1 MAKGPKHSKQ
11 TQERSFAD
19 AVKGKTISAFAKTT
33 SDLKP
38 PPAYPT
44 KRIPATKQQHSFF
57 LDLKSTDAMDAEIL
71 TVIDNEMTKIKG
83 MKYRHDLSVVEVIFS
98 CRTDRDA
105 QVREYSIPNKQPL
118 IPIAPRHEA
127 PKVVYIQMANLPY
140 LLDEVIRPVIGQ
152 HWSSYG
158 KVLGTEPHKIQGKWN
173 TDRWDLLLEIERD
186 SILEAPVAFTI
197 LDNQVVA
204 AWPAS
209 PPSCLICHSAGHQAK
224 KCPQKNLKVGE
235 CSDPEKISAQPPKGT
250 PTQKWSLEVTQG
262 VTASIS
268 GTSGSQS
275 AEFHLSSAASQIGDN
290 MDEDHP
296 LATITSAAPA
306 SEVAQQK
313 DSTGIFNIESIPS
326 TVSVEGAFSADTT
339 TQIGAGSSSS
349 GRPITPPSSLNRPA
363 SPDTP
368 RSHAGKR
375 QAVRP
380 PAKVTLNDLVF
391 ATIKVNKLC
400 PQCGEKN
407 HGKGK
412 SCPATLTAMAV
423 HSKIVQK
430 YDLGAFKG
438 ESNKQRKIMK
448 EAQQIAGARTEFVIP
463 IATVVC
469 ANCEEEGHMAF
480 ECTNPATPKGPP
492 CKHCSKKGHVAFYC
506 PDRPKYAFEAEDPQ
520 LLSEE
525 DRKKLDQL
533 LDELM

>member
-1 MAKGPKHSKQ
+1 
-11 TQERSFAD
+11 
-19 AVKGKTISAFAKTT
+19 
-33 SDLKP
+33 
-38 PPAYPT
+38 
-44 KRIPATKQQHSFF
+44 
-57 LDLKSTDAMDAEIL
+57 
-71 TVIDNEMTKIKG
+71 
-83 MKYRHDLSVVEVIFS
+83 
-98 CRTDRDA
+98 
-105 QVREYSIPNKQPL
+105 
-118 IPIAPRHEA
+118 
-127 PKVVYIQMANLPY
+127 
-140 LLDEVIRPVIGQ
+140 LDEVIRPVIEQ

-186 SILEAPVAFTI
+186 STLEAPVAFTI

-204 AWPAS
+204 AWPSS

-224 KCPQKNLKVGE
+224 KCPQKNPKVGE
-235 CSDPEKISAQPPKGT
+235 RSDPEKISAQPPKGT
-250 PTQKWSLEVTQG
+250 LTQKRSSEVTQG

-275 AEFHLSSAASQIGDN
+275 AEIHLSSAASQIGDN

-296 LATITSAAPA
+296 PQTITSATPA

-313 DSTGIFNIESIPS
+313 DSTGIFDIESIKSPG
-326 TVSVEGAFSADTT
+326 TVEGAYTADPS

-375 QAVRP
+375 QAVGP

-391 ATIKVNKLC
+391 AMIKVNKLC

-412 SCPATLTAMAV
+412 SCPATLTAMVV

-469 ANCEEEGHMAF
+469 ANCEQEGHMAF

-492 CKHCSKKGHVAFYC
+492 CKHCSKKGHVAFHC